1 MTRSGQKTD
10 QSACPDPAN
19 VAWISRCGI
28 GSEEYLTNEQVN
40 RYHRWGGEALTKRVS
55 LVDGND
61 SKKKKKGK
69 KINTRWIPFS
79 GSAFPLL
86 NFISQPRF
94 IFFASLH
101 FTLTSSSS
109 HLHLTSLQHPLRF
122 FSYCQSRD
130 SAVNQKNR

>member
-28 GSEEYLTNEQVN
+28 GSEEYLTNQQVN

-61 SKKKKKGK
+61 SKKKKKEK
-69 KINTRWIPFS
+69 R
-79 GSAFPLL
+79 
-86 NFISQPRF
+86 
-94 IFFASLH
+94 
-101 FTLTSSSS
+101 
-109 HLHLTSLQHPLRF
+109 
-122 FSYCQSRD
+122 
-130 SAVNQKNR
+130 